1 MTPSSRAS
9 LASFCWLQLVETNKV
24 SRCFPKQQEKDKDKD
39 KKKTMTKTRKSQE
52 KLQLHEIPLG
62 YQSKGSHAKNCMYP
76 PEHNECS
83 YISMIMRYWFEYIKR
98 SEKNYDGDDDG
109 CTMVLI

>member
-9 LASFCWLQLVETNKV
+9 LPSFCWLQLVETNKV

-62 YQSKGSHAKNCMYP
+62 Y
-76 PEHNECS
+76 
-83 YISMIMRYWFEYIKR
+83 
-98 SEKNYDGDDDG
+98 
-109 CTMVLI
+109 

>member
-1 MTPSSRAS
+1 
-9 LASFCWLQLVETNKV
+9 
-24 SRCFPKQQEKDKDKD
+24 
-39 KKKTMTKTRKSQE
+39 MTKTRKSQG

-62 YQSKGSHAKNCMYP
+62 YQSKGSHAKNCMYS
-76 PEHNECS
+76 PEHNGCS

-98 SEKNYDGDDDG
+98 SEKNDDGDDDG